1 MSYKYRSLIKPLAV
15 RKTLPDLLPAEEPF
29 FCMESKDLEGYPG
42 HFYLGYIRKPRLLHP
57 TRGDAMV
64 THPYDELLIFAGT
77 NPKDILYL
85 GAEVS
90 VVLGEE
96 RLEYAFDE
104 SSVVII
110 PKGLPHGPVRIRKL
124 DSPIIHVALADAL
137 EHKTDIKVAGK
148 ETSKGEKY
156 KRLVKRLMTSKSAY
170 ETIIPLGPV
179 KIDERG
185 VMDLRAI
192 GPGEAYQMLQMHPED
207 LEGVNISF
215 SFELCGTPGSWM
227 TTKLAHV
234 HPEPELLIAMS
245 LDPNDL
251 KSLGASLE
259 FWFGAEREV
268 YVIDRPSVITI
279 PRPWIAHT
287 PLVTQRVDRPFAFM
301 LVFPGSY
308 MQAGFVETGFDVY

>member
-1 MSYKYRSLIKPLAV
+1 MSYKYRSLIKPLVA
-15 RKTLPDLLPAEEPF
+15 RQTPSDLLPSEEKF
-29 FCMESKDLEGYPG
+29 FWMESKDLEGYPG
-42 HFYLGYIRKPRLLHP
+42 QFHMGYIKKPRVIHP
-57 TRGDAMV
+57 TREDKMV
-64 THPYDELLIFAGT
+64 THPYDELLIFAGL
-77 NPKDILYL
+77 NPEDILYL
-85 GAEVS
+85 GAEAS

-96 RLEYAFDE
+96 RLEYAFKE

-110 PKGLPHGPVRIRKL
+110 PKGLPHGPVRISKL

-137 EHKTDIKVAGK
+137 EYKAEIKEARK

-179 KIDERG
+179 KIDDRG

-192 GPGEAYQMLQMHPED
+192 GPGESYQMLQMHPED

-215 SFELCGTPGSWM
+215 SMELCGSPGAWM
-227 TTKLAHV
+227 NTKLAHV
-234 HPEPELLIAMS
+234 HPEPELLIATS
-245 LDPNDL
+245 LDPNNTDE
-251 KSLGASLE
+251 LGASLE
-259 FWFGAEREV
+259 FWFGTEREV
-268 YVIDRPSVITI
+268 YVIDKPTAITI

-287 PLVTQRVDRPFAFM
+287 PIITQRADRPFAFM

-308 MQAGFVETGFDVY
+308 MQAGFVETGFDP

>member
-1 MSYKYRSLIKPLAV
+1 MSYKYRSLIKPLVV
-15 RKTLPDLLPAEEPF
+15 RRTPPELLPSEEPF
-29 FCMESKDLEGYPG
+29 FWMESKDLEGYPG
-42 HFYLGYIRKPRLLHP
+42 HFYLGYIKKPRLLHP
-57 TRGDAMV
+57 TTEDGMV
-64 THPYDELLIFAGT
+64 IHPYDELLIFAGT
-77 NPKDILYL
+77 NPNDILYL

-90 VVLGEE
+90 IVLGDE
-96 RLEYAFDE
+96 RLEYTFNE

-110 PKGLPHGPVRIRKL
+110 PKGLPHGPVRIKRL
-124 DSPIIHVALADAL
+124 NSPIIHLALADAL
-137 EHKTDIKVAGK
+137 EHKTEIKAAGM
-148 ETSKGEKY
+148 ETFKGEKY
-156 KRLVKRLMTSKSAY
+156 SRLVKRLMTSKSAY
-170 ETIIPLGPV
+170 ETIVALGPV

-227 TTKLAHV
+227 NTKFAHV
-234 HPEPELLIAMS
+234 HPAPELLIAMS
-245 LDPNDL
+245 LDPDDL
-251 KSLGASLE
+251 NRLGASLE
-259 FWFGAEREV
+259 FWFGTEREV
-268 YVIDRPSVITI
+268 YVIDRPTVITI

-287 PLVTQRVDRPFAFM
+287 PLVTQRVERPFAFM